1 MNIEIIMNI
10 TLNYEYRKKKEE
22 EGKQTTQNAITQL
35 YLQIVVII
43 IIKNTN

>member
-1 MNIEIIMNI
+1 MNIEKRK
-10 TLNYEYRKKKEE
+10 RKKAS
-22 EGKQTTQNAITQL
+22 KQETQNAITQL